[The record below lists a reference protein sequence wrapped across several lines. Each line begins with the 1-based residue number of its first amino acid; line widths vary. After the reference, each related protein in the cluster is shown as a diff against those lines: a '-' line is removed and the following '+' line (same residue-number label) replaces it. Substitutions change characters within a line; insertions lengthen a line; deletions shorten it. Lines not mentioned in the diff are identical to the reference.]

1 MKILPK
7 DIFKLLP
14 LLLLVAG
21 IGFAGTANAED
32 YYAGFGGQSGMTTVA
47 NHFVDRVL
55 QDQRIAGYFAQAN
68 IPELKKQLAIQFCM
82 EVGGPCTYQGPG
94 MKTVHQDM
102 GVTEAAF
109 NSLVGDLVYVM
120 NQQHVP
126 ISAQNAL
133 LKKLAPM
140 EKVIV
145 TR

>member
-1 MKILPK
+1 MKFLSK
-7 DIFKLLP
+7 DIFKS
-14 LLLLVAG
+14 LLLAFLIAG
-21 IGFAGTANAED
+21 IGFAGAANAED
-32 YYAGFGGQSGMTTVA
+32 YYAEFGGQSGMTVVA
-47 NHFVDRVL
+47 DHFVDHVL
-55 QDQRIAGYFAQAN
+55 KDQRIAGYFAQAN

-82 EVGGPCTYQGPG
+82 EVGGPCTYQGPS

-102 GVTEAAF
+102 GVNEAAF
-109 NSLVGDLVYVM
+109 NSLVEDLIYTM